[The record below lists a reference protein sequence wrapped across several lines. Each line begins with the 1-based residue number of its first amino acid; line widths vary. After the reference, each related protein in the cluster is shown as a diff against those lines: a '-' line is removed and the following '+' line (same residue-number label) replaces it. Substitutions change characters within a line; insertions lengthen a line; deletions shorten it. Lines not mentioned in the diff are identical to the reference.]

1 MGNRIQFD
9 RYPGGVMK
17 ALTLSYDDGV
27 VHDRRLVNIL
37 NRYGLRGTFNL
48 NSGTLGKPGRIERE
62 EVAELYAGH
71 EVAVHTVTHP
81 TLPYVPD
88 ELLNEEIMED
98 RRALEQLVGYPVRGM
113 AYPNGGFDRELSTKL
128 EWLGLDYARTVES
141 HGRYTLPERP
151 LEWHPTCHHKNDLA
165 AHAERFI
172 QHSKTGTPLLLYVW
186 GHSYEFNDN
195 DNWEII
201 EQFGE
206 QIGGRDDIWYATN
219 FEIIAYWKAVKRLE
233 CSADRSII
241 HNPSA
246 ISVWFTAD
254 QQVIEVRAGETLR
267 LTERIKV

>member
-1 MGNRIQFD
+1 MGHRIQFD
-9 RYPGGVMK
+9 RYPGGVMR

-27 VHDRRLVNIL
+27 VHDRRLVEIC

-48 NSGTLGKPGRIERE
+48 NSGTLGNPGRIEAG
-62 EVAELYAGH
+62 EVAELYTGH

-81 TLPYVPD
+81 TLPYVPN
-88 ELLNEEIMED
+88 ELLTEEIMED
-98 RRALEQLVGYPVRGM
+98 RKALEQLVGYPVRGM
-113 AYPNGGFDRELSTKL
+113 AYPNGGYDRALSTKL
-128 EWLGLDYARTVES
+128 EWLGIDYARTVES

-151 LEWHPTCHHKNDLA
+151 LEWHPTCHHNHDLA
-165 AHAERFI
+165 GHAKRFI

-206 QIGGRDDIWYATN
+206 QIGSRNDIWYATN
-219 FEIIAYWKAVKRLE
+219 IEVIAYWKAVQRLE

-246 ISVWFTAD
+246 IPVWFTAD
-254 QQVIEVRAGETLR
+254 QQVVEVQGGETLR
-267 LTERIKV
+267 LSERIKV